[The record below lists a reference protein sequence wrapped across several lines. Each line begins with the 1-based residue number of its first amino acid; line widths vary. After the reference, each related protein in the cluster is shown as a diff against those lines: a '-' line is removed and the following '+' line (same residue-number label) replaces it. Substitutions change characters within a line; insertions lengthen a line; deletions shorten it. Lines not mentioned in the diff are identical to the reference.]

1 MCARNGPQPCSGSG
15 SRAPDRSNVTA
26 DGEGGRHE
34 ARSRAQGADRRSM
47 ILAQPGSG
55 HRAAACAGRRTG
67 GGARSTPL
75 VGPTPPPGVRDRGPG
90 LSPLRRP
97 AAGPRRGDRASR
109 GAAPA
114 RRARAGGPTAAA
126 PFRHRLVTRRRS
138 RRPPPAATVA
148 LIADTCGARATASTS
163 EEKQSVRTAVRRGR
177 SGRRPWSARPGRPSM
192 PQGGGAAGHRKAPA
206 DQPAC
211 PPPGCPGGLRR
222 TTCTRQPT

>member
-1 MCARNGPQPCSGSG
+1 M
-15 SRAPDRSNVTA
+15 
-26 DGEGGRHE
+26 
-34 ARSRAQGADRRSM
+34 
-47 ILAQPGSG
+47 
-55 HRAAACAGRRTG
+55 
-67 GGARSTPL
+67 
-75 VGPTPPPGVRDRGPG
+75 
-90 LSPLRRP
+90 RRP
-97 AAGPRRGDRASR
+97 APTDAPAAAPGPRRWPWAQLLRRVFAIQVLVCPRCSGPRR
-109 GAAPA
+109 ILGAVTEPHAV
-114 RRARAGGPTAAA
+114 RRLLGALGLAAA

-148 LIADTCGARATASTS
+148 LIVDTCGARATASTS

-222 TTCTRQPT
+222 TTCTPQPT

>member
-1 MCARNGPQPCSGSG
+1 MCARNAPQPCSGSG
-15 SRAPDRSNVTA
+15 SRDPDRSNVTA

-34 ARSRAQGADRRSM
+34 ARSPAQGADRRSM

-55 HRAAACAGRRTG
+55 HRAAACADRRAG
-67 GGARSTPL
+67 GGSWSTPL
-75 VGPTPPPGVRDRGPG
+75 AVGPTPPPNVRDRGPG

-97 AAGPRRGDRASR
+97 RRIL
-109 GAAPA
+109 GAVTEPHAV
-114 RRARAGGPTAAA
+114 RRLLGALGLAAA

-148 LIADTCGARATASTS
+148 LIVDTCGARATASTS

-192 PQGGGAAGHRKAPA
+192 PPGGGAAGHRKAPA
-206 DQPAC
+206 DPPAC

-222 TTCTRQPT
+222 RTHMRPPR